1 MELVNKYKSTKKALK
16 KSIKS
21 AILQYEHSLAND
33 KKNPKRLY
41 KYINSKQSVSSAIHS
56 LSISDGSTT
65 NDRHTVAHCLN
76 AQFCSVFVDDSSDT
90 SLPTFD
96 YRTNLKLSDITI
108 TSDLVLKYLTTI
120 DTNKSQGPDGINSK
134 VLRRAANSL
143 CIPITL
149 LFQKSIESGTVP
161 SAWLDANVT
170 PLFKK
175 GSRLEASNYRPISLT
190 SVLVKILEK
199 IIKSELMK
207 HLSNNKLISNKQ
219 HGFVHKKACVTNL
232 LETMDF
238 LTANIEDNRPVD
250 LILLD
255 FAKAFDKVPHNRL
268 AHKLEK
274 YGITGN
280 LLNWIK
286 SFLTNRRQRVVLGNV
301 FSEWAPVTSSVPQGS
316 VLGPTLF
323 IIYINDLTDSISGET
338 ILYADD
344 TKILSPITSTK
355 DRDALQL
362 DLNNVINWTNLWLMR
377 LNIEKCKVM
386 HFGKHNQQYTY
397 TLNDYVTDLPVPIKK
412 TEAERDLGIQLTSDL
427 KFSRQCSAAA
437 SKANY
442 QLGLLKRTFISRDK
456 FLWKKLY
463 LTYIRPHVE
472 FAVQAWSPFYEKD
485 INMLE
490 KVQRRATKISPYLKH
505 ASYEDRCKI
514 LNITSLKR
522 RRIRGDL
529 IQKFKLYHVLDEISW
544 YREPTARPQRA
555 SRLGVNRCLFVR
567 EITKKKVRFH
577 FFNNRVPQYW
587 NLLPD
592 DLINSVSI
600 NSFKAGLDGYLPNLR
615 FW

>member
-1 MELVNKYKSTKKALK
+1 
-16 KSIKS
+16 
-21 AILQYEHSLAND
+21 
-33 KKNPKRLY
+33 
-41 KYINSKQSVSSAIHS
+41 
-56 LSISDGSTT
+56 
-65 NDRHTVAHCLN
+65 
-76 AQFCSVFVDDSSDT
+76 
-90 SLPTFD
+90 
-96 YRTNLKLSDITI
+96 
-108 TSDLVLKYLTTI
+108 
-120 DTNKSQGPDGINSK
+120 
-134 VLRRAANSL
+134 
-143 CIPITL
+143 
-149 LFQKSIESGTVP
+149 
-161 SAWLDANVT
+161 
-170 PLFKK
+170 
-175 GSRLEASNYRPISLT
+175 
-190 SVLVKILEK
+190 
-199 IIKSELMK
+199 
-207 HLSNNKLISNKQ
+207 
-219 HGFVHKKACVTNL
+219 
-232 LETMDF
+232 
-238 LTANIEDNRPVD
+238 
-250 LILLD
+250 
-255 FAKAFDKVPHNRL
+255 
-268 AHKLEK
+268 
-274 YGITGN
+274 
-280 LLNWIK
+280 
-286 SFLTNRRQRVVLGNV
+286 
-301 FSEWAPVTSSVPQGS
+301 
-316 VLGPTLF
+316 
-323 IIYINDLTDSISGET
+323 
-338 ILYADD
+338 
-344 TKILSPITSTK
+344 
-355 DRDALQL
+355 
-362 DLNNVINWTNLWLMR
+362 
-377 LNIEKCKVM
+377 M

-529 IQKFKLYHVLDEISW
+529 IQKFKLYGLDEISW